1 MQHLAETI
9 VNITQDYHS
18 DLEDGFRINTDHVIE
33 WVNQFEEID
42 REFILSEL
50 VHMFNQNIYISREK
64 AKELLINM
72 LEKVS
77 SFYKYSSIDIFLNE
91 TAFIH
96 IQPKGKSQDIL
107 LSLMNEILENNF
119 GRTLA
124 MCGALGAKNYIYLD
138 DILGTGKTFVNNI
151 SEWIDKEKQF
161 DNLKS
166 GKIRFLAYFFCIH
179 TWGANNARISLKM
192 KLAEDLFQNEK
203 KFLIGST
210 YKIENN
216 VNDYNPKLNLIYPQ
230 KTENIDF
237 DVYLNSLTGFA
248 RNNRSKAYR
257 PFNLPLEEKFFSSKA
272 NRNRLETIFTQKG
285 IDIINSIQD
294 EQKRKNHRP
303 LGKTYPSYHTFGTGT
318 MFFTWRNISNTC
330 PIVLWWDNPAHN
342 WKGLFPLHNRGI
354 H

>member
-1 MQHLAETI
+1 MHQLAKTI

-18 DLEDGFRINTDHVIE
+18 DIEDGFRINTDHVIE
-33 WVNQFEEID
+33 WVNQFEETD

-50 VHMFNQNIYISREK
+50 VHIFSQDIYISRAK
-64 AKELLINM
+64 GKELLFSF
-72 LEKVS
+72 LEKVAK
-77 SFYKYSSIDIFLNE
+77 FLKYTSMEVFLNE
-91 TAFIH
+91 TVFIQ
-96 IQPKGKSQDIL
+96 IQAKGKSQDIL
-107 LSLMNEILENNF
+107 LGLMNEILEESF
-119 GRTLA
+119 GKTLA
-124 MCGALGAKNYIYLD
+124 MCGTLGAKNYIYID
-138 DILGTGKTFVNNI
+138 DILGTGKTFVDNVA
-151 SEWIDKEKQF
+151 EWLEKEKQL

-166 GKIRFLAYFFCIH
+166 GKINFLAYFFCIH
-179 TWGANNARISLKM
+179 TWGANNARFSLKM
-192 KLAEDLFQNEK
+192 KLTEDIFLNEK
-203 KFLIGST
+203 KFLIGSR

-216 VNDYNPKLNLIYPQ
+216 LNDYNQKLNLVYPQ

-237 DVYLNSLTGFA
+237 DIYLNSLTGFA
-248 RNNRSKAYR
+248 QNHRDKAYR
-257 PFNLPLEEKFFSSKA
+257 PLNLPSSETFFSSKE
-272 NRNRLETIFTQKG
+272 NRSRFETIFVQKG